1 MPRAAAASDA
11 FTAIAEPR
19 RRQIIDLLARRR
31 NLAVGAIVLALG
43 LRQPSVSKHLGVLRE
58 AGLVKVSKQ
67 GQQRVYEL
75 NLEQLRP
82 VYNWVKT
89 FEQHWEQQLDRIKAK
104 AEQRALALPNRPNAL
119 LNASDRTSSK
129 KGST

>member
-1 MPRAAAASDA
+1 MSRASAATDA

-31 NLAVGAIVLALG
+31 SMGVGAIVLALG

-58 AGLVKVSKQ
+58 AGLVCVSKQ

-75 NLEQLRP
+75 NLNSLRP
-82 VYNWVKT
+82 VYDWVKT
-89 FEQHWEQQLDRIKAK
+89 FEGHWDHQLDRIKAR
-104 AEQRALALPNRPNAL
+104 AERRALA
-119 LNASDRTSSK
+119 ASSEPSETNPTARK
-129 KGST
+129 KGTS

>member
-1 MPRAAAASDA
+1 MSRAAAAADV

-31 NLAVGAIVLALG
+31 GLAVGAIVLALG

-58 AGLVKVSKQ
+58 AGLVFVNKR

-75 NLEQLRP
+75 NLDPLRP
-82 VYNWVKT
+82 VRDWVKT
-89 FEQHWEQQLDRIKAK
+89 FEEHWDRQLDRIKVRAQ
-104 AEQRALALPNRPNAL
+104 QRALAS
-119 LNASDRTSSK
+119 SDVPRWATGISRA
-129 KGST
+129 GAAEDEQ

>member
-1 MPRAAAASDA
+1 MSRASAASDV

-19 RRQIIDLLARRR
+19 RRRIIDLLARRR
-31 NLAVGAIVLALG
+31 SLAVGAIVLAVG

-82 VYNWVKT
+82 VYDWVKT
-89 FEQHWEQQLDRIKAK
+89 FEQHWERQLDRIKAK
-104 AEQRALALPNRPNAL
+104 AERRAHAL
-119 LNASDRTSSK
+119 LNSSDRTSNK
-129 KGST
+129 KGSS